1 MLTGKNLL
9 FTGVVDTRSIAFAA
23 AARAQLSGANVV
35 ISAHTR
41 DLPLATEA
49 AAQLPEPADVLGF
62 DVTNADDLGVVR
74 DDLHDRFEH
83 LDGILHAIAFAPKRA
98 LDGALTDAE
107 PAEVELAFRTSSW
120 SYAALGGLLG
130 ELAPDSGGAL
140 VGLDFDTAG
149 AWPTYNWM
157 GVCKAALESINQY
170 LARDLGVRGIRA
182 NLVAAG
188 PLHTRAA
195 GGIPGFDLLLD
206 AWEDRAPLGWD
217 AHDASPV
224 ADTVCFL
231 LSDFARAITGEVLHV
246 DGGFHA
252 MNAGVPSRELSTAA
266 TPRGAP
272 ATSSA

>member
-41 DLPLATEA
+41 DLPLAIEA
-49 AAQLPEPADVLGF
+49 AAQLPEAADVLGF
-62 DVTNADDLGVVR
+62 DVTNADDLAAVR
-74 DDLHDRFEH
+74 GEQ
-83 LDGILHAIAFAPKRA
+83 HAIAFAPKRA
-98 LDGALTDAE
+98 LDGALTDAA
-107 PAEVELAFRTSSW
+107 PSEVELAFRTSSW
-120 SYAALGGLLG
+120 SYAALGGLLA

-170 LARDLGVRGIRA
+170 LARDLGVRGIRS

-217 AHDASPV
+217 PHDASPV
-224 ADTVCFL
+224 ADAVCFL

-252 MNAGVPSRELSTAA
+252 MNAGVPSRVVNSAA
-266 TPRGAP
+266 TPSVTAV
-272 ATSSA
+272 TSGV